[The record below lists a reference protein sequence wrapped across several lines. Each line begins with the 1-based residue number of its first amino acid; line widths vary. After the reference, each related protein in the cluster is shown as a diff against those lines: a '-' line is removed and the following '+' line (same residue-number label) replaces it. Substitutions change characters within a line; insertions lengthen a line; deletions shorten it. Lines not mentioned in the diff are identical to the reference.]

1 MKENTMWQR
10 WMYRD
15 NLWGLL
21 LRLAVIAGVIYI
33 LIRAS
38 AVFSAFVAAL
48 ILAQIAAPVVN
59 YLCKTRIPKVSL
71 HTQKAVAVLLVFV
84 LMGFAIY
91 GMVYF
96 FVQPFKHEWTLL
108 MANKDQHIATI
119 QAKSAELTDWWK
131 NDVNPYVRE
140 YLEKQWS
147 EFQAQQKT
155 GSGNSEMG
163 AKATE
168 TLQHL
173 FGETTKSVGH
183 IVELILLPVLAF
195 YFIVEGHALRKEL
208 LLLFPKNR
216 TRQVIAMLEE
226 GGEVMQNY
234 LKAQVFLA
242 VIAGL
247 ITFTLLAVFHVPY
260 AFTLGLIAG
269 VTRAVPVIG
278 PLLGGIPVVGVAL
291 LQTDR
296 PWLWIVILGMFTFLH
311 LFESKI
317 LMPKFIGHH
326 LSLHAVIIILAL
338 LIGGEFFGLGGMFLA
353 APLAALARTLYIHYI
368 VKPWER
374 PNTPKRR
381 RTRLERAIRNAKP
394 QVISETPS

>member
-1 MKENTMWQR
+1 MKENTIWQR

-21 LRLAVIAGVIYI
+21 LRLAAIAGVIY
-33 LIRAS
+33 LLVRAS

-48 ILAQIAAPVVN
+48 ILAQIAAPIVN
-59 YLCKTRIPKVSL
+59 WICKFRIPKVSL
-71 HTQKAVAVLLVFV
+71 HTQKAVAVLLTFV
-84 LMGFAIY
+84 LIGFGIY
-91 GMVYF
+91 LMVHF
-96 FVQPFKHEWTLL
+96 FIQPFKQEWTEF
-108 MANKDQHIATI
+108 MANKDRNMAALQDKWADI
-119 QAKSAELTDWWK
+119 QEKIKELQEWWNNK
-131 NDVNPYVRE
+131 VPPEVRNFFVKPAGE
-140 YLEKQWS
+140 QKGPGMGS
-147 EFQAQQKT
+147 EITQSITHF
-155 GSGNSEMG
+155 
-163 AKATE
+163 
-168 TLQHL
+168 L
-173 FGETTKSVGH
+173 GETTKSVGH

-208 LLLFPKNR
+208 LLFFPRNR

-226 GGEVMQNY
+226 GGSVMQNY

-247 ITFTLLAVFHVPY
+247 ITFTLLSIFSVPY

-291 LQTDR
+291 LQTER
-296 PWLWIVILGMFTFLH
+296 PWLWIVILVMFTVLH

-317 LMPKFIGHH
+317 LMPKLIGHH
-326 LSLHAVIIILAL
+326 LDLHAVVIILAL

-374 PNTPKRR
+374 PNAPKRR

-394 QVISETPS
+394 QTLSETPS